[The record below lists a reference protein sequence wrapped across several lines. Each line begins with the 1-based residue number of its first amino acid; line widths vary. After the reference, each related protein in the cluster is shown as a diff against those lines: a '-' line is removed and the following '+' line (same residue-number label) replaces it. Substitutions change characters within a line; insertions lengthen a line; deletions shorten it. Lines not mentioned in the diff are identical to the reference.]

1 MELLT
6 LSLENFQ
13 GLKHEEIQLDGHSA
27 SIYGRNA
34 SGKTTIFNAIT
45 WLLFGKPSTWAKNW
59 DPKTKG
65 PNGDLHNLEHSA
77 TGTFRLD
84 DGQTVTLKKVFREV
98 WKRKRGS
105 AAEEYSGNTIDY
117 QINGVPC
124 KEKEYMAAVQEYC
137 SGEETMKLLT
147 MPDYFPSVMDWQK
160 RREILLDICGDVSD
174 ADVIASTPELA
185 GLPEFLKMP
194 GSTTRLYKVD
204 EYRKI
209 AAAKKTDLN
218 KKIEAIPNRIDE
230 ASRAIDKNLPTPED
244 LAAKLAAAEAE
255 ETKIAEEKRAILAG
269 DTSELR
275 SSLANAKADYA
286 AAKAEYIEEGS
297 EARAE
302 HRKAQEKAETEL
314 LEAKTEAAN
323 ATADARRKKAD
334 LEHMKARRA
343 EILAE
348 YKEAAAETWDEHRE
362 ICPTCGQALPEEKVE
377 ELRADFLQRR
387 SAKLEA
393 INAKGKK
400 EASKEAIAQLE
411 RDIADLEEKA
421 TAAEARADEIYT
433 SRKETIKA
441 EPPRPDFSETDRG
454 QAIAKT
460 IQTISGQ
467 IEAAE
472 QKQSAALREVNERQ
486 QAAMNNCRQI
496 RYMQSQAEAAQR
508 QRQRITELEAE
519 EKSLAAEYEKTEQG
533 VYLCEVFVKTKV
545 ALLTERINSKFKSVS
560 FQLFQEQTNG
570 GVADCCEVLVPGE
583 GGAMVPYS
591 TANKAAV
598 VNAGLEIIA
607 TLSHHYGVRLPIVV
621 DNAESVT
628 ELLPVD
634 SQVIRLVVSAEDE
647 SLRVEVD
654 K

>member
-84 DGQTVTLKKVFREV
+84 GGQTVTLKKVFHEV

-230 ASRAIDKNLPTPED
+230 ASRAIDKDLPTPED

-286 AAKAEYIEEGS
+286 AAKAE
-297 EARAE
+297 
-302 HRKAQEKAETEL
+302 
-314 LEAKTEAAN
+314 
-323 ATADARRKKAD
+323 
-334 LEHMKARRA
+334 
-343 EILAE
+343 
-348 YKEAAAETWDEHRE
+348 
-362 ICPTCGQALPEEKVE
+362 
-377 ELRADFLQRR
+377 
-387 SAKLEA
+387 
-393 INAKGKK
+393 
-400 EASKEAIAQLE
+400 
-411 RDIADLEEKA
+411 
-421 TAAEARADEIYT
+421 
-433 SRKETIKA
+433 
-441 EPPRPDFSETDRG
+441 
-454 QAIAKT
+454 
-460 IQTISGQ
+460 
-467 IEAAE
+467 
-472 QKQSAALREVNERQ
+472 
-486 QAAMNNCRQI
+486 
-496 RYMQSQAEAAQR
+496 
-508 QRQRITELEAE
+508 
-519 EKSLAAEYEKTEQG
+519 
-533 VYLCEVFVKTKV
+533 
-545 ALLTERINSKFKSVS
+545 
-560 FQLFQEQTNG
+560 
-570 GVADCCEVLVPGE
+570 
-583 GGAMVPYS
+583 
-591 TANKAAV
+591 
-598 VNAGLEIIA
+598 
-607 TLSHHYGVRLPIVV
+607 
-621 DNAESVT
+621 
-628 ELLPVD
+628 
-634 SQVIRLVVSAEDE
+634 
-647 SLRVEVD
+647 
-654 K
+654 